1 MNEVTELAEYEK
13 MLVVAETAVS
23 NHDYRHAAD
32 VYEELLALLEGVTDP
47 SVYQEILA
55 DTLIGCAHVRA
66 ILGGLSESLRLLR
79 RGEETAV
86 TQDQSFRAASLIG
99 NIYVRMGN
107 IDDALIS
114 HQKALHIAQS
124 QNNQAWLAT
133 ANSNIS
139 SSYKYSGDI
148 DSAIRSAKTA
158 VNLYKQ
164 IGDTNGQVNTLIR
177 LGLIYEFL
185 GQFDKTIISLRNAER
200 LARKRNIQQNLA
212 VILNNLG
219 ECYQHLYAI
228 DDALAC
234 HKEGLEIARLLHIHE
249 VEIDLRRNLGV
260 DLIASGN
267 ADEGATH
274 LWYAL
279 MRSRKMGMMDTVQ
292 QVLFSLALT
301 ELDADDQE
309 LARKHITELTTLAD
323 ESERVTHRADA
334 LYALGLYHQ
343 KMSDFKA
350 ARELMNKVC
359 LLTNET
365 RRSERLWQAHAA
377 LAALADDD
385 HIATIHNRIAAETIR
400 QIADPIEDARLREI
414 FLTAEPIRTVLD
426 KAGSS

>member
-1 MNEVTELAEYEK
+1 
-13 MLVVAETAVS
+13 
-23 NHDYRHAAD
+23 
-32 VYEELLALLEGVTDP
+32 
-47 SVYQEILA
+47 
-55 DTLIGCAHVRA
+55 
-66 ILGGLSESLRLLR
+66 
-79 RGEETAV
+79 
-86 TQDQSFRAASLIG
+86 
-99 NIYVRMGN
+99 MGN

-139 SSYKYSGDI
+139 SSYKHSGDI
-148 DSAIRSAKTA
+148 DRAIRSGKTA
-158 VNLYKQ
+158 VELYKQ
-164 IGDTNGQVNTLIR
+164 LGDAKGQVHTLIR

-185 GQFDKTIISLRNAER
+185 GQFDKTITSLREAEQ
-200 LARKRNIQQNLA
+200 LARKHNIQQNLA

-228 DDALAC
+228 DDALVC
-234 HKEGLEIARLLHIHE
+234 HKEGLKIARSLHIHE
-249 VEIDLRRNLGV
+249 AEIDLRRNLGI

-267 ADEGATH
+267 ADEGVTH

-279 MRSRKMGMMDTVQ
+279 MRSRKIGMMDTRQ

-301 ELDADDQE
+301 ELEADDQE
-309 LARKHITELTTLAD
+309 LARQHITELMALAD
-323 ESERVTHRADA
+323 ESERITHRADA

-343 KMSDFKA
+343 KMSDFKIA
-350 ARELMNKVC
+350 WELLNKVC

-385 HIATIHNRIAAETIR
+385 HVAATHNRIAAETIH
-400 QIADPIEDARLREI
+400 QIADPIENVRLRET
-414 FLTAEPIRTVLD
+414 FLTAEPIRAVLD
-426 KAGSS
+426 RVRAS